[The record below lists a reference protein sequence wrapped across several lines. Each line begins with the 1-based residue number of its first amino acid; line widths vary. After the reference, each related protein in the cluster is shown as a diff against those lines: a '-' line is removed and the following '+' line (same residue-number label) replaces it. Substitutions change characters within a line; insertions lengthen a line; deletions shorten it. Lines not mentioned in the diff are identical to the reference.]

1 MSAKELGL
9 RRTFFVRVTHDAE
22 LLRFITDFAQGQRI
36 EAAHFTALG
45 ALKTARLGFYDQVK
59 HIYGEETVS
68 KPTELA
74 SCIGNVSLKD
84 GVPFVHAHAVLSEA
98 SGKVKAGHLIEGRVF
113 AAEMHLT
120 EFKGKKMERKPDPL
134 TGLSLWEI

>member
-1 MSAKELGL
+1 MSATELGSG
-9 RRTFFVRVTHDAE
+9 RVFFVRVAHDAE
-22 LLRFITDFAQGQRI
+22 LLRFITDFAERQGI
-36 EAAHFTALG
+36 EVAHFTAVG

-59 HIYGEETVS
+59 HVYGEVTVF

-84 GVPFVHAHAVLSEA
+84 GAPFVHAHAVLSEA
-98 SGKVKAGHLIEGRVF
+98 SGEVRAGHLLEGRVF
-113 AAEMHLT
+113 AAEVHLT
-120 EFKGKKMERKPDPL
+120 EFKGKKIERKPDPL